1 MDYVFQFSDCK
12 VLLCDFHR
20 EQAWGRWT
28 AKKDNG
34 VAENRE
40 CILALM
46 RQLAQARTEDAY
58 ENALKQLR
66 DTHEWK
72 TNKNFK
78 KWLENTWLRH
88 KKVKRNSR
96 FNQCNC
102 VPSECTA
109 VLL

>member
-1 MDYVFQFSDCK
+1 MDYIFQFSDCK

-20 EQAWGRWT
+20 EQAWERWT

-46 RQLAQARTEDAY
+46 RQLARARTEDAC

-66 DTHEWK
+66 DTHE
-72 TNKNFK
+72 
-78 KWLENTWLRH
+78 
-88 KKVKRNSR
+88 
-96 FNQCNC
+96 
-102 VPSECTA
+102 
-109 VLL
+109 